1 MNSEEPKIRK
11 NDVAWHR
18 RNTFVAIIFASRSL
32 MFSNKAIIFLNEG
45 LYRKVLALRQG
56 LLSHFLK
63 MAAVQ

>member
-1 MNSEEPKIRK
+1 MG
-11 NDVAWHR
+11 WHR
-18 RNTFVAIIFASRSL
+18 CNTFVAIIFASRSL

-45 LYRKVLALRQG
+45 LYRKVLALRQA